1 MRGIAKFLAIAKKV
15 KEAFEGYQLFQ
26 IKFGNRKEWIGVH
39 EYFERQKD
47 YNLSGVLYGSMS
59 KDRQVSILQ
68 VSTFPR

>member
-1 MRGIAKFLAIAKKV
+1 MRGIAKFLAIATQVKK
-15 KEAFEGYQLFQ
+15 AFERYQLFE
-26 IKFGNRKEWIGVH
+26 IKSGNRKEWIGVH

-47 YNLSGVLYGSMS
+47 YNLSGVFYGSMS